1 MNSIQTKEEAI
12 NRLRSECEQCIS
24 YMKELTHVQFGMD
37 PPDRMINQ
45 DDEEIVYRLRKVLVH
60 ITAITSWELDMEVMH
75 VLAPELRAA
84 DEQIGLV
91 WKKLPKEQL
100 IDYLADDGESV
111 VGGRDQLSKPAK
123 ENLSSYIHPTPQR
136 LILGKE
142 MGGLRRPDEVRYF
155 VNLFTL
161 LVGLVFRYAV
171 TLGFLSQTLEGRKE
185 GKIASVLIKVTKEL
199 ESIPIPDCLQYVAKA
214 ERGTR

>member
-24 YMKELTHVQFGMD
+24 YMKELTHAQFEMD

-60 ITAITSWELDMEVMH
+60 ITAITSWELNMEVMH
-75 VLAPELRAA
+75 VLAPEIRAA

-111 VGGRDQLSKPAK
+111 VGGRDQLSKSAK

-142 MGGLRRPDEVRYF
+142 MGGLGRPDEVRYF

-161 LVGLVFRYAV
+161 LDGLVFRYAV
-171 TLGFLSQTLEGRKE
+171 TLGFLFQTLEGRKE
-185 GKIASVLIKVTKEL
+185 GTIASVLIKVTKEL
-199 ESIPIPDCLQYVAKA
+199 ESIPILNRPGNPEDSLD
-214 ERGTR
+214 